1 MFDEVLEHNEIRNL
15 LREIVNN
22 PKYYDKGI
30 EEVLKKDYFLQG
42 RIFFLFYEAL
52 YKYQI
57 IIEDPDYL
65 FDFINSFETLLK
77 RVDDIDSIKLGISK
91 ILCKVLLKKLH
102 IPNDLAEDK
111 KEEILKYVYDRY
123 IKNGYYIRGL
133 NKVEYGYYEE
143 SSKVDVI
150 VDEEYNELKNLLSKY
165 KFNLSMD
172 EELDLNTDFSRAC
185 IKSINSPRY
194 LYNLVINNEYID
206 NNRDAYYL
214 KDFDLCKNNLNKVLS
229 NLNVEDINKEEINK
243 IFTKIWELYNDKDND
258 IYVVLVKR
266 NKLGD
271 VEDLVINDD
280 YNLEDSLYNLFTTYE
295 DSISVDSLS
304 DVDLCIKLP
313 NYFKFLK
320 EEKVEVKKEEVKE
333 IKEDVFDFNNEY
345 GKVSIFIIIGTILII
360 LGVVVTVLINI

>member
-1 MFDEVLEHNEIRNL
+1 MFDEVLERNEVRNL

-52 YKYQI
+52 YKYQS

-102 IPNDLAEDK
+102 IPTDSVENK
-111 KEEILKYVYDRY
+111 KEEILKYVYDKY

-133 NKVEYGYYEE
+133 NKVEYNYFEDT
-143 SSKVDVI
+143 SKVDVI
-150 VDEEYNELKNLLSKY
+150 ISEEFTELKKILSKY
-165 KFNLSMD
+165 KYNLSID
-172 EELDLNTDFSRAC
+172 ENLDLNTDFSRAC

-194 LYNLVINNEYID
+194 LYNLIINNEYID

-214 KDFDLCKNNLNKVLS
+214 KDYDLCKSNLNKVL
-229 NLNVEDINKEEINK
+229 NNIKVEDSDKEKINK
-243 IFTKIWELYNDKDND
+243 IFSKIWELYNDKDND
-258 IYVVLVKR
+258 IYLVLIKR
-266 NKLGD
+266 TKLGIIN
-271 VEDLVINDD
+271 DLVINDN
-280 YNLEDSLYNLFTTYE
+280 YSLEESLYNLFTTYD
-295 DSISVDSLS
+295 DSINVNSLT
-304 DVDLCIKLP
+304 DVDFCIKLP

-320 EEKVEVKKEEVKE
+320 QEVVEKKEEVKE
-333 IKEDVFDFNNEY
+333 KKEDIFDFNNEY

>member
-1 MFDEVLEHNEIRNL
+1 MFDEVLEHNEVRNL

-57 IIEDPDYL
+57 IIEDPNYL

-91 ILCKVLLKKLH
+91 ILCKVLLKKLQ
-102 IPNDLAEDK
+102 IPSDSSESK
-111 KEEILKYVYDRY
+111 KEEILKYVYDKY

-133 NKVEYGYYEE
+133 NKVEYNYFEE
-143 SSKVDVI
+143 TSKVDVI
-150 VDEEYNELKNLLSKY
+150 IDEEYNELKKILSKY
-165 KFNLSMD
+165 KYNLSID
-172 EELDLNTDFSRAC
+172 DSLDLNTDFSRAC

-194 LYNLVINNEYID
+194 LYNLIINNEYID
-206 NNRDAYYL
+206 SNRDAYYL
-214 KDFDLCKNNLNKVLS
+214 KDYDLCKNNLNKVLN
-229 NLNVEDINKEEINK
+229 NLKVEDNDKEKINK
-243 IFTKIWELYNDKDND
+243 IFSKIWELYNDKDND
-258 IYVVLVKR
+258 IYLALIKR
-266 NKLGD
+266 NKLANSI
-271 VEDLVINDD
+271 DLVINDE

-295 DSISVDSLS
+295 DSINVDSLV

-320 EEKVEVKKEEVKE
+320 EEVKEEKKEEVKE
-333 IKEDVFDFNNEY
+333 IKEDIFDFNNEY